1 MATDH
6 CGSISAFFRWS
17 EMALRQLAINLTD
30 LGYEFENEAGPLG
43 FAESDALVVAV
54 EARFGELP
62 AAYRAFYQTFCF
74 VDFRQAGH
82 QLHTQGAEVSGL
94 GFNCPLV
101 FEPLYKIDGM
111 RAELAECGVPVESE
125 GRHFL
130 PTGSSASNCESK
142 GVWVPSRALDP
153 VLFDEGA
160 GPVSLIEE
168 VRDAILAGGFPFW
181 MSMLRRSRR
190 TSPLGF
196 SPPYPELLPRLLKGI
211 EPPQPIS
218 AA

>member
-1 MATDH
+1 MATDRW
-6 CGSISAFFRWS
+6 GSISAFSHWC
-17 EMALRQLAINLTD
+17 EAALRQLAINLMG

-43 FAESDALVVAV
+43 FTESDALV
-54 EARFGELP
+54 EALEERFGELP

-82 QLHTQGAEVSGL
+82 QLHSQGSEVSGL
-94 GFNCPLV
+94 GLNCPLV

-111 RAELAECGVPVESE
+111 RAELAECGVPIESE
-125 GRHFL
+125 GRCFL
-130 PTGSSASNCESK
+130 PTGGSASNCEPK
-142 GVWVPSRALDP
+142 GVWVPSRVLDP

-181 MSMLRRSRR
+181 MSLLRRSRH

-196 SPPYPELLPRLLKGI
+196 SPPYAELLPRLLRGI
-211 EPPQPIS
+211 EQPPPIS